1 MSRNVYRNIVS
12 PERYFILSKTA
23 NGRASGIEI
32 IQLKDNGRIA
42 MLEGSEESIEDFM
55 PPNGRWKHIGDV
67 DVACVLYNTIQET
80 LLQDEY

>member
-55 PPNGRWKHIGDV
+55 PPNGRWKYIGDL
-67 DVACVLYNTIQET
+67 DVAGVIYSAINAE
-80 LLQDEY
+80 LQD